1 MTKNKIICPRCF
13 GNGYIRIPN
22 KAVGFNEEVI
32 AQCTMMI
39 LMTGC
44 SELLLLS
51 SGAGVAV
58 SHNVYAKAYNSADIL
73 TIMHTDKGIKQ
84 HAYEKLKNKND

>member
-1 MTKNKIICPRCF
+1 MKLI
-13 GNGYIRIPN
+13 
-22 KAVGFNEEVI
+22 VLM
-32 AQCTMMI
+32 MMI